1 MKKNFSIAL
10 SIFLILIFSTMLILP
25 VSAANTPSEKEEIV
39 YALLNTDG
47 SVKNIYIAN
56 IFEGGE
62 ITDYGDYSE
71 IRNLTTSEKINKN
84 GDKITINTSAGK
96 FYYQGILERRELP
109 WDINIKYFLDNQ
121 EVPGKNLAGKSGAL
135 KIQIS
140 VRASDNTAN
149 ETVNRIFFNNYALQI
164 SLSLE
169 SSLCSNIKAD
179 NATIATAGS
188 KKQLTYTVLPG
199 KTADFS
205 VSADVR
211 DFEMEAITINAI
223 RLNLNLDLDT
233 SEFEQQL
240 SDLANAIKELDD
252 GALGLLDGVN
262 RLSEGME
269 KYINGIKSLNDGL
282 EKFSDST
289 NHLYEGASLLKNGLS
304 ELDDQK
310 DSLLNGALAIQ
321 QATFDTVNAQLDGMG
336 LGLPPLTPENYSTI
350 LSGLPGMASVKEQ
363 LDGIVQFTQGLKN
376 YLDGVSQLDSGASDL
391 LAGISD
397 FKSYSSIIVASAKEL
412 YTAGSELNSAI
423 KNLRNG
429 LALYKD
435 GTEKLKDGTSG
446 IDSEIYDRIE
456 EILATIGGKD
466 DDLVSFV
473 SDKNTNISAVQFAM
487 KTDAITMPKIEKAE
501 DPEPEKL
508 NFWQRLLELFR
519 SIFGGR

>member
-1 MKKNFSIAL
+1 M
-10 SIFLILIFSTMLILP
+10 
-25 VSAANTPSEKEEIV
+25 
-39 YALLNTDG
+39 
-47 SVKNIYIAN
+47 
-56 IFEGGE
+56 
-62 ITDYGDYSE
+62 
-71 IRNLTTSEKINKN
+71 
-84 GDKITINTSAGK
+84 
-96 FYYQGILERRELP
+96 
-109 WDINIKYFLDNQ
+109 
-121 EVPGKNLAGKSGAL
+121 
-135 KIQIS
+135 
-140 VRASDNTAN
+140 
-149 ETVNRIFFNNYALQI
+149 
-164 SLSLE
+164 
-169 SSLCSNIKAD
+169 CSNIKAD

-321 QATFDTVNAQLDGMG
+321 QATFDTVNAQLAGMG

-363 LDGIVQFTQGLKN
+363 LDGIVQFTRRKIILM
-376 YLDGVSQLDSGASDL
+376 SQLDSGASDL

-412 YTAGSELNSAI
+412 YTAGS
-423 KNLRNG
+423 G
-429 LALYKD
+429 
-435 GTEKLKDGTSG
+435 
-446 IDSEIYDRIE
+446 
-456 EILATIGGKD
+456 
-466 DDLVSFV
+466 
-473 SDKNTNISAVQFAM
+473 
-487 KTDAITMPKIEKAE
+487 
-501 DPEPEKL
+501 
-508 NFWQRLLELFR
+508 
-519 SIFGGR
+519 